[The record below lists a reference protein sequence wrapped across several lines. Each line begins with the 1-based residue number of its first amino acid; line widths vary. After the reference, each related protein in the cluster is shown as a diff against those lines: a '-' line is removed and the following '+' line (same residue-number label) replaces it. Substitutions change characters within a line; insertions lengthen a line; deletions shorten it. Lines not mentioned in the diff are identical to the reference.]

1 MRYGLNYVLACCKL
15 HRCRVLVEVNVLGSI
30 GENPHIVKTIVRGG
44 CYNYQVS
51 SKKGKRN
58 MRFLK
63 KIKLWKKRNNNTPTK
78 VDGCVCTE
86 DPRTCD
92 AATVSMDP
100 TVMCAAYTQTETR
113 MDGGAAAAKQ
123 EYEREIQ
130 VSNQKIRELE
140 EELGV
145 SNRLTSELMLNTKS
159 VEQQVREYAEKPVIS
174 WSDDCECRQQIS
186 AVGNLLKKFIMTERD
201 AKKSKSD
208 AGDTKKLKPE
218 AKDAKI
224 SKPEATSGRTNKVE
238 CETQTEANC
247 GQKYCAE
254 ADERETLRRLE
265 DKNRKLSE
273 LVKDY
278 ERKIALLNEEMEHT
292 VQDRKSHIHHIK
304 MRYEEENQR
313 QLLKM
318 RDMRGEL
325 LSNRERLPGIR
336 MAAGLNG

>member
-1 MRYGLNYVLACCKL
+1 
-15 HRCRVLVEVNVLGSI
+15 
-30 GENPHIVKTIVRGG
+30 
-44 CYNYQVS
+44 
-51 SKKGKRN
+51 
-58 MRFLK
+58 
-63 KIKLWKKRNNNTPTK
+63 
-78 VDGCVCTE
+78 
-86 DPRTCD
+86 
-92 AATVSMDP
+92 MDP

-130 VSNQKIRELE
+130 MSNQKIRELE

-145 SNRLTSELMLNTKS
+145 SNRLTSEMMLNTKS
-159 VEQQVREYAEKPVIS
+159 VEQQVREYAEKPGIS
-174 WSDDCECRQQIS
+174 WSNDCECRQQIS
-186 AVGNLLKKFIMTERD
+186 AVGDLLKKFIITEMNAKKSKPEARD

-247 GQKYCAE
+247 GQRYCSE

-278 ERKIALLNEEMEHT
+278 DRKMAVLNEEIEHML
-292 VQDRKSHIHHIK
+292 QDRKSHIHHIK

-313 QLLKM
+313 QLLKI
-318 RDMRGEL
+318 RDMRDEL
-325 LSNRERLPGIR
+325 LWYRERLLGFHMPT
-336 MAAGLNG
+336 GLNG